1 MGSFIDRNPES
12 PYVRNSYRAVVRYWM
27 TKSQILAKYG
37 KEISKEDLK
46 ALKDKW
52 YDSDG
57 AATYGRAYGRAYGD
71 TIVAH
76 EENTED
82 PIPGYPDNEYSSR
95 RYQLI
100 PVYDVEWLET
110 DDDFVM

>member
-1 MGSFIDRNPES
+1 
-12 PYVRNSYRAVVRYWM
+12 M

-46 ALKDKW
+46 QLKDKW

-57 AATYGRAYGRAYGD
+57 AAVYRRTYGD
-71 TIVAH
+71 SCTTVAH
-76 EENTED
+76 EDNAEN
-82 PIPGYPDNEYSSR
+82 PLPGYPDNEYSTR
-95 RYQLI
+95 RFQLI

-110 DDDFVM
+110 DEDFTMQRYNTIRIG